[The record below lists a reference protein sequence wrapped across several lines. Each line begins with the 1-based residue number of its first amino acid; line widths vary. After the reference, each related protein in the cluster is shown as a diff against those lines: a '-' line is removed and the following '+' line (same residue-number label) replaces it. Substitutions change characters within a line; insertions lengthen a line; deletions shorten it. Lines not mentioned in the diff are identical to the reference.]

1 MTGDI
6 KANCKVM
13 VTHELIE
20 GGLDPL
26 EGRCELVRALGM
38 SNAEVRAGIEGF
50 WGLVPLLTVKV
61 DQPLLDAARGLKVI
75 ANVAVG
81 YDNIDVA
88 AATAR
93 GIWVTNTPGVLTEA
107 TADFT
112 WALILG
118 LVRRIVEGQRMMLAG
133 AYHGWEHT
141 MLLGA
146 DVAGKV
152 LGVVGLGQIGR
163 AVARRAAGFGMP
175 VLFADPAEEAAV
187 VDLGLLRAQQLP
199 LDELLGAAD
208 IISLHTPLTPQTR
221 HLIDARRLALMRP
234 SAYLINT
241 SRGPVV
247 DERALVTHLQQRRI
261 AGAAL
266 DVYEEEPAMAPG
278 LDQLDNVLLQPH
290 LGSATH
296 ETRLLMAR
304 TAANNV
310 LAVLEGQRPPNAV
323 NDPLA

>member
-1 MTGDI
+1 MDSF
-6 KANCKVM
+6 KVL
-13 VTHELIE
+13 VTHKLIE
-20 GGLDPL
+20 GGLAPL
-26 EGRCELVRALGM
+26 EGRCELVRAHGM
-38 SNAEVRAGIEGF
+38 SSDEVRARIEGF
-50 WGLVPLLTVKV
+50 WGLVPLLTVKL
-61 DQPLLDAARGLKVI
+61 DEALLDAAKGLKII

-112 WALILG
+112 WALMLG

-146 DVAGKV
+146 DLAGKV
-152 LGVVGLGQIGR
+152 LGVVGFGQIGR
-163 AVARRAAGFGMP
+163 AVAQRAAGFGMQ
-175 VLFADPAEEAAV
+175 VLFSDPAEPAAV
-187 VDLGLLRAQQLP
+187 VDLGLLKAQQVP

-208 IISLHTPLTPQTR
+208 IVSLHTPLTPQTR

-234 SAYLINT
+234 SAYLVNT

-247 DERALVTHLQQRRI
+247 DERALVAHLQQRRI

-266 DVYEEEPAMAPG
+266 DVYEEEPSLAPG
-278 LDQLDNVLLQPH
+278 LAGLDNVLLQPH
-290 LGSATH
+290 LGSATR
-296 ETRLLMAR
+296 ETRLLMAH

-310 LAVLEGQRPPNAV
+310 LAVLEGRRPPNAV

>member
-1 MTGDI
+1 MDS
-6 KANCKVM
+6 CKVL

-20 GGLDPL
+20 SGLDPL
-26 EGRCELVRALGM
+26 EGRCELVRAQGM
-38 SNAEVRAGIEGF
+38 SSAEVRARIEGF
-50 WGLVPLLTVKV
+50 WGLVPLLTVKL
-61 DQPLLDAARGLKVI
+61 DEALLDAAKGLKII

-81 YDNIDVA
+81 YDNIDIA

-112 WALILG
+112 WALMLG

-146 DVAGKV
+146 DFAGKV

-163 AVARRAAGFGMP
+163 AVARRAAGFGMQ
-175 VLFADPAEEAAV
+175 VLFYDPAEPAAM
-187 VDLGLLRAQQLP
+187 VDLGLLKAQQVP

-208 IISLHTPLTPQTR
+208 IVSLHTPLTPQTR

-234 SAYLINT
+234 SAYLVNT

-247 DERALVTHLQQRRI
+247 DERALVEHLLQRRI

-266 DVYEEEPAMAPG
+266 DVYEEEPALAPG
-278 LDQLDNVLLQPH
+278 LAGLDNVLLQPH
-290 LGSATH
+290 LGSATR
-296 ETRLLMAR
+296 ETRLLMAH

-310 LAVLEGQRPPNAV
+310 LAVLEGRRPPNAV

>member
-1 MTGDI
+1 MGNCIDS
-6 KANCKVM
+6 CKVL

-26 EGRCELVRALGM
+26 EGRCELVRARGM
-38 SNAEVRAGIEGF
+38 SSDEVRAKIEGF
-50 WGLVPLLTVKV
+50 WGLVPLLTVKL
-61 DQPLLDAARGLKVI
+61 DEALLDAARGLKII

-112 WALILG
+112 WALMLG

-146 DVAGKV
+146 DLAGKV
-152 LGVVGLGQIGR
+152 LGVVGFGQIGR
-163 AVARRAAGFGMP
+163 AVARRAAGFGMQ
-175 VLFADPAEEAAV
+175 VLFSDPGVAEAE
-187 VDLGLLRAQQLP
+187 VDLGLLRAHRVP
-199 LDELLGAAD
+199 LDELLGAAE
-208 IISLHTPLTPQTR
+208 IVSLHTPLTSQTR
-221 HLIDARRLALMRP
+221 HLIDARRLALMKP
-234 SAYLINT
+234 SAYLVNT

-247 DERALVTHLQQRRI
+247 DERALVAHLQQRRI

-266 DVYEEEPAMAPG
+266 DVYEEEPALAPG
-278 LDQLDNVLLQPH
+278 LAELDNVLLQPH
-290 LGSATH
+290 LGSATR
-296 ETRLLMAR
+296 ETRLLMAH

-310 LAVLEGQRPPNAV
+310 LAVLEGRRPPNAV